1 MLPAKRLLRPPTDL
15 YEYPEHLREPIASM
29 PKAPGVYL
37 FYGDSD
43 SLPLY
48 IGKSVDIRARL
59 LAHLRTPE
67 EARLLRQARR
77 IEHIRTAG
85 EIGAL
90 LLESRL
96 IKERQPLYNKRLR
109 CQRRLCS
116 IRLADGKPEIVEAVS
131 PGRGQPLYGLFR
143 NRRAAT
149 EQLLAIADRHLLCL
163 GLLGLER
170 HIPGR
175 ACFRTQI
182 GRCAGACVGRESREA
197 HAARLLAALAER
209 EVFCWPY
216 PGPVALRECSEGL
229 EDYHVVDQWH
239 FLGTYAS
246 LQEARQAPIGQPL
259 PFDAD
264 SYKILLRPI
273 LQGGTGIIPL
283 S

>member
-1 MLPAKRLLRPPTDL
+1 MLPTKRPLRPAEL
-15 YEYPEHLREPIASM
+15 YEYPEHLRERIASM

-67 EARLLRQARR
+67 EARLLRQTRR

-96 IKERQPLYNKRLR
+96 IKELQPLYNKRLR
-109 CQRRLCS
+109 CQRRLYS
-116 IRLADGKPEIVEAVS
+116 IRLADGRPEVVEAVL
-131 PGRGQPLYGLFR
+131 PDREQALYGLFR
-143 NRRAAT
+143 SRRVAG
-149 EQLLAIADRHLLCL
+149 ERLLEMADRHRLCL

-170 HIPGR
+170 HEPGR

-182 GRCAGACVGRESREA
+182 GRCAGACAGRESHEA
-197 HAARLLAALAER
+197 HAARLLAALTEWQL
-209 EVFCWPY
+209 FCWPY
-216 PGPVALRECSEGL
+216 PGPVALHERGEGL
-229 EDYHVVDQWH
+229 RDYHVVDRWH

-246 LQEARQAPIGQPL
+246 LKAARKAPAGPL
-259 PFDAD
+259 PRFDAD
-264 SYKILLRPI
+264 SYQILLRPI
-273 LQGGTGIIPL
+273 LQGGAGIVPL
-283 S
+283 L

>member
-1 MLPAKRLLRPPTDL
+1 MLPAKRLLRPADL
-15 YEYPEHLREPIASM
+15 YEYPEHLREQIAST
-29 PKAPGVYL
+29 PKAAGVYL

-43 SLPLY
+43 ALPLY

-59 LAHLRTPE
+59 LAHLRTPQ

-109 CQRRLCS
+109 HQRRLCS
-116 IRLADGKPEIVEAVS
+116 IRLSEGRPEIVEAVS

-143 NRRAAT
+143 NRRVASKH
-149 EQLLAIADRHLLCL
+149 LLAIADRHLLCH

-170 HIPGR
+170 HTPGR
-175 ACFRTQI
+175 ACFRIQI

-197 HAARLLAALAER
+197 HAARLLGALAER

-216 PGPVALRECSEGL
+216 PGPVALHECSEGL
-229 EDYHVVDQWH
+229 RDYHVVDQWH

-246 LQEARQAPIGQPL
+246 LREARKAPARQPL
-259 PFDAD
+259 HFDAD
-264 SYKILLRPI
+264 SYKILIRPI
-273 LQGGTGIIPL
+273 LRGGAEIIPL
-283 S
+283 F